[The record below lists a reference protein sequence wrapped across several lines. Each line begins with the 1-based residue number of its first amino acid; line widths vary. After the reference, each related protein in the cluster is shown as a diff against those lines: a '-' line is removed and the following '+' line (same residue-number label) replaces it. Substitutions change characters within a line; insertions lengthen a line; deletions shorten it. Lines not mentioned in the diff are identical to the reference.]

1 MPCQCGALTCAQ
13 DNAVILAKMEDAV
26 GSSHRIVVTGA
37 AGFLG
42 RRVMDAL
49 LARTDVADI
58 RAFDRLA
65 PSGFADPRV
74 TPVQGDIADPAVL
87 DSLVDGGVSAVFH
100 LAAIVSGQAEAEF
113 ELGMRVNVDATRAL
127 LERVRQACPGAKFVT
142 TSSVAVFGGSLP
154 ALVPDTQLWEPASS
168 YGTQKAMND
177 LLLADYS
184 RRGWVDGR
192 SLRMPT
198 IVVRPGLPNRAASSF
213 ASGIIREPVNGLEA
227 VCPVPPETLLW
238 LMSPGQAIRNILHG
252 FDLPAATL
260 GRRRVI
266 NMPGLSVS
274 VGEMLAALRR
284 VCGAAVAGRVRMER
298 DPAVEAIVTSWPGA
312 FSAEHATSLGF
323 TADAEFDSVIR
334 QFLDN
339 DTGRAAA

>member
-1 MPCQCGALTCAQ
+1 MDLP
-13 DNAVILAKMEDAV
+13 
-26 GSSHRIVVTGA
+26 HRIVVTGA

-42 RRVMDAL
+42 RRVVDAL
-49 LARTDVADI
+49 LARGGIESI
-58 RAFDRLA
+58 RAFDRVA
-65 PSGFADPRV
+65 PAGFADPRV
-74 TPVQGDIADPAVL
+74 TAIQGDIADPAVVQ
-87 DSLVDGGVSAVFH
+87 SLVDDGVSAVFH

-113 ELGMRVNVDATRAL
+113 DLGMRVNLDATRAL
-127 LERVRQACPGAKFVT
+127 LERVRQACSGAKFIT
-142 TSSVAVFGGSLP
+142 TSSVAVFGGDLP
-154 ALVPDTQLWEPASS
+154 ALVPDSQVWEPASS
-168 YGTQKAMND
+168 YGTQKAIND

-213 ASGIIREPVNGLEA
+213 ASGIIREPVNGVDA
-227 VCPVPPETLLW
+227 VCPVPPETVLW
-238 LMSPGQAIRNILHG
+238 LMSPGQAVRNILHG

-284 VCGAAVAGRVRMER
+284 VCGGDVAARVRMVR

-312 FSAEHATSLGF
+312 FAAEHATSLGF
-323 TADAEFDSVIR
+323 TADADFDGIIR
-334 QFLDN
+334 QFLE
-339 DTGRAAA
+339 TGAAKAFP